1 MQMQL
6 FQMKEEENKQKSQRE
21 LLLEI
26 SRIDRKPYQLVHI
39 SVLREYLI
47 LDMGNT
53 AVEPSFKVDPERLI
67 DDFILLCFFCGNDFL
82 PHMPT
87 LEIREGAL
95 NLLISVYQ
103 HTMPKIG
110 HLSKG
115 EHINM
120 RRMEVFVERVSMCEQ
135 AIFQKR
141 AFISQKQ
148 KNRQLQ
154 QYEADQRRKRE
165 QESRERQAAAARA
178 REDPGPKET
187 NKSAADL
194 LRERLMKKPA
204 AGENG
209 GTMPAAVKEE
219 EGAPAAQKEEEPKV
233 ATEEQQENFK
243 RQLSETMKRQGD
255 HLKEVLFA
263 EDKIRLG
270 QDGWK
275 FRYYEEKFH
284 VAPGEQMQA
293 LRADVV
299 RNYVE
304 GLCWVMKYY
313 YQGCPS
319 WSWYLRYHYA
329 PFASDLRSL
338 HEIPVEFQLGEPF
351 KPLDQLMAV
360 LPPASSHCMPE
371 KYKELMTDK
380 SSVIADFYPETF
392 PVDPNGKRY
401 SWMHIALLPFIDEK
415 RLLAA
420 IRPLE
425 STLTPEETRRNSLL
439 STLMVVHKSHPLS
452 WPLLEA
458 EAKEAEEVA
467 KPREASCL
475 AIDAE
480 KNNNINGRAILPGGS
495 VGLCPKTIK
504 SMYDTMEDVRNN
516 KALCFAYSFPDE
528 QVHVPRP
535 LAGTELPERT
545 LRDGDTPLAP
555 EIWHEEN
562 WQRRGG
568 HRGGGGG
575 GYGQYG
581 GGAGHFHQQQVLGQN
596 AHQMIYGQGNTNLY
610 ICPISRDT
618 TEADLGAA
626 FGGFGEITSIR
637 VLNQKSCAFVTYCE
651 SECAGRALMAM
662 NGVTIKGSQVRVEW
676 GKARTNQNQN
686 QNQQRWGWGR

>member
-1 MQMQL
+1 M
-6 FQMKEEENKQKSQRE
+6 
-21 LLLEI
+21 
-26 SRIDRKPYQLVHI
+26 
-39 SVLREYLI
+39 LREYLI

-120 RRMEVFVERVSMCEQ
+120 RRMEVFVERVWMCEQ

-319 WSWYLRYHYA
+319 WSWYFRYHYA

-401 SWMHIALLPFIDEK
+401 SWMHIALLP
-415 RLLAA
+415 L
-420 IRPLE
+420 
-425 STLTPEETRRNSLL
+425 SLI
-439 STLMVVHKSHPLS
+439 H
-452 WPLLEA
+452 
-458 EAKEAEEVA
+458 
-467 KPREASCL
+467 
-475 AIDAE
+475 I
-480 KNNNINGRAILPGGS
+480 
-495 VGLCPKTIK
+495 
-504 SMYDTMEDVRNN
+504 
-516 KALCFAYSFPDE
+516 
-528 QVHVPRP
+528 
-535 LAGTELPERT
+535 
-545 LRDGDTPLAP
+545 
-555 EIWHEEN
+555 
-562 WQRRGG
+562 
-568 HRGGGGG
+568 
-575 GYGQYG
+575 
-581 GGAGHFHQQQVLGQN
+581 
-596 AHQMIYGQGNTNLY
+596 
-610 ICPISRDT
+610 
-618 TEADLGAA
+618 
-626 FGGFGEITSIR
+626 
-637 VLNQKSCAFVTYCE
+637 
-651 SECAGRALMAM
+651 
-662 NGVTIKGSQVRVEW
+662 
-676 GKARTNQNQN
+676 
-686 QNQQRWGWGR
+686 

>member
-219 EGAPAAQKEEEPKV
+219 EPKV

-319 WSWYLRYHYA
+319 WSWYFRYHYA

-637 VLNQKSCAFVTYCE
+637 VLNQKSCAFVTYRE

-686 QNQQRWGWGR
+686 QQQQRWGWGR